1 MILALIALNAA
12 ANSFSQPLPDVLD
25 QELEDRLY
33 SSADLQVRPDG
44 AIVIH
49 PGGVHLVLKPEGG
62 YEYRTFDSNPFIT
75 GPGHGGPDSPPSQDR
90 DHPAERAGPRPVL
103 GTILFKSDGSVVGY
117 EGKPGQKSG
126 SRSRDTAT
134 HQVSFR
140 DVVANMCRWVDYA
153 PCGGPGVEAP
163 LRSSSGDTLILES
176 WDSSSRPGDRL
187 SQVGRPGDRLDD
199 RFLDLLR
206 PRRWLPVID
215 HGRRPLIAAFLQD
228 PLRRDV
234 GHHVVAV
241 RGDPRVRRC
250 PGCA

>member
-1 MILALIALNAA
+1 MMILALIALNAA

-126 SRSRDTAT
+126 RAHVIRPPIRSLFEMWSLTCAGGLIT
-134 HQVSFR
+134 LL
-140 DVVANMCRWVDYA
+140 VVA
-153 PCGGPGVEAP
+153 
-163 LRSSSGDTLILES
+163 LE
-176 WDSSSRPGDRL
+176 
-187 SQVGRPGDRLDD
+187 
-199 RFLDLLR
+199 LR
-206 PRRWLPVID
+206 PHCGPR
-215 HGRRPLIAAFLQD
+215 AAT
-228 PLRRDV
+228 P
-234 GHHVVAV
+234 
-241 RGDPRVRRC
+241 
-250 PGCA
+250 